1 MAQGLPLLSGVK
13 FDIRDKTVMNKTY
26 SENIAGLFEIVNYFL
41 LLPIIICCIF
51 WVIPLLIYGGIL
63 SFAALFSQK
72 HFIFGVLFFLVYFIL
87 FALLIFGFILM
98 IGYFRHSRGK
108 LNSREVDK
116 LWIKTLC
123 YNAIFFFPSFYLN
136 LQCWLTEKCYADSLN
151 QSYNELQILGKLSPV
166 FVLLTFWWGIAVILS
181 LIALFTNKQS
191 AAQQSKK

>member
-1 MAQGLPLLSGVK
+1 LAQGLPLLSGVK
-13 FDIRDKTVMNKTY
+13 FDTRDKTVMNKTY
-26 SENIAGLFEIVNYFL
+26 SENIARLFEIVNYFL

-63 SFAALFSQK
+63 SFAALFSRK
-72 HFIFGVLFFLVYFIL
+72 HFIFGVLFFLIYFIL
-87 FALLIFGFILM
+87 FALLIFGFTLM

-108 LNSREVDK
+108 LNSGEVDK

-166 FVLLTFWWGIAVILS
+166 FVLLTFWWGIAIILS

-191 AAQQSKK
+191 DARQSKK